1 MLRIAKMTDYAFV
14 VLQKLC
20 ERDEESLSAQKLS
33 QITGL
38 GEPTVSKVLKMLSKA
53 ELVKSVRG
61 AGGGY
66 SAIKTTQDITVLD
79 VIEAVE
85 GDVSFVA
92 CVDETH
98 DCIISQ
104 NCPLQGR
111 WDPINDAI
119 RKTLQ
124 DWTLADLSQN
134 QKQFLKQ
141 VGSGA

>member
-66 SAIKTTQDITVLD
+66 GVGKEAHEITVLN
-79 VIEAVE
+79 VIEAIE
-85 GDVSFVA
+85 GHVSFVA
-92 CVDETH
+92 CVDDSH
-98 DCIISQ
+98 DCTIGQ

-119 RKTLQ
+119 RQVLQ